1 MKQSDA
7 DRAHSLVSG
16 LQRNY
21 VDWPSTFGKCSSGC
35 GELARGSGL
44 CADCYERKLAE
55 IVGEGA
61 ASHFHDAVKAR
72 HKALH
77 EMIDSIE

>member
-1 MKQSDA
+1 MKQSDT
-7 DRAHSLVSG
+7 DRAYSLASG

-21 VDWPSTFGKCSSGC
+21 VDRPNTFGKCSSGC
-35 GELARGSGL
+35 GKRARGSGL
-44 CADCYERKLAE
+44 CAYCYERDLAE

-61 ASHFHDAVKAR
+61 ASKFHDAVKAR

-77 EMIDSIE
+77 EMIDGIE

>member
-1 MKQSDA
+1 MKQSDT
-7 DRAHSLVSG
+7 DRAYSLASG

-21 VDWPSTFGKCSSGC
+21 VDWPSTFGKCSGGC
-35 GELARGSGL
+35 DTLARGSGL

-55 IVGEGA
+55 IVGEES

-72 HKALH
+72 HKAYH
-77 EMIDSIE
+77 EMIDGIE